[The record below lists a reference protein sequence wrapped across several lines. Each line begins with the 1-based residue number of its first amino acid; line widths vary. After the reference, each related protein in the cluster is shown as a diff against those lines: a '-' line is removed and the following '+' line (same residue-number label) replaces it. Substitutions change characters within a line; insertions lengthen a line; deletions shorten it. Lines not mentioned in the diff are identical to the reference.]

1 MTVKTDP
8 RQLAILATLVVALIV
23 VVLLRVVPS
32 VAPQAG
38 TSDVG
43 GLPPISRVNVPT
55 LGWSPDSDR
64 QVGTP
69 QARRNL
75 FTYGAPPT
83 PTPDLQPT
91 PTPAPTL
98 PPRPFATP
106 TPRGILLADG
116 RRMPDPPAF
125 PLPYVG
131 WLGPDRLK
139 VAVFRDGAEMVVV
152 PVGEKVRDRFIL
164 REITPTGVRIGHTG
178 YPDEVTTFVPLAR

>member
-1 MTVKTDP
+1 MTVKNDP
-8 RQLAILATLVVALIV
+8 RQLAILAILVVALIV

-32 VAPQAG
+32 VAPQG
-38 TSDVG
+38 GGDEVG
-43 GLPPISRVNVPT
+43 RLPAVARVNVPT
-55 LGWSPDSDR
+55 LGWTPGSER
-64 QVGTP
+64 EVGSP
-69 QARRNL
+69 QAKRNL

-83 PTPDLQPT
+83 PTPDLRPT

-116 RRMPDPPAF
+116 RRLPDPPAF

-131 WLGPDRLK
+131 WLGPERMK

-152 PVGEKVRDRFIL
+152 PVGDKVRDRFIL
-164 REITPTGVRIGHTG
+164 REITPTGVRIGYTG
-178 YPDEVTTFVPLAR
+178 YPDEVATFVPLAR